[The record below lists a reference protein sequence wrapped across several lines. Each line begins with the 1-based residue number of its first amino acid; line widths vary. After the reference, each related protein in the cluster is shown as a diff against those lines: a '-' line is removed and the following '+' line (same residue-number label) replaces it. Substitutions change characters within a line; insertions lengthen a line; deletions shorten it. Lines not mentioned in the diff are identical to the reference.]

1 MPFFLF
7 RFHLFTVIKLQQMNV
22 IGFGILG
29 ACLITLIASSS
40 INFAYPANDFPVEIL
55 GCASFKFLDSNNDS
69 PCPLDIQQTYAAQVM
84 GAAPNEIEFIW

>member
-1 MPFFLF
+1 MPVFFFAFIYLN
-7 RFHLFTVIKLQQMNV
+7 VIQLQQMNV
-22 IGFGILG
+22 IGLGILG

-40 INFAYPANDFPVEIL
+40 INLAYPANDFPIEIR
-55 GCASFKFLDSNNDS
+55 GCASFQFLTSNNDS